1 MLPTR
6 EDLETIGKMFGIVVL
21 TPTLIVVGTI
31 ALVSGWTFGFTM
43 MVFALASVSIVVL
56 LFLYGFV
63 QGVVEGTREQIRANR
78 EKP

>member
-6 EDLETIGKMFGIVVL
+6 EDLETIGRMFGIVVL

-31 ALVSGWTFGFTM
+31 ALVAGWTFGFAM
-43 MVFALASVSIVVL
+43 MVFALVSVSIVVL

-78 EKP
+78 ERP